1 MKKAM
6 TSVDIAAAIHELQ
19 VLINAYISNIYLIE
33 EQFFVLKFRG
43 ASIRGD
49 LVIEPGKRIHLSTFK
64 RETPKHPSE
73 KVMILRRFMKG
84 ARIININQRGF
95 DRLVILSFAKEGK
108 DYRAVIELFGKG
120 NFVVID
126 ANNRVVFALWY
137 RKMRDRDLL
146 PGKQFEFPP
155 VLGTPLIDIT
165 FDNLTQSIESED
177 PDVEVV
183 RFLAKS
189 FSGGGPLVEEILHR
203 ATIPKNQKLS
213 MIKPKELDAIIKAA
227 QGIREQIYDT
237 SSLSPVL
244 VKDEEGEPVNCH
256 PFPYQSQNNQSER
269 VDTFNTAL
277 DQFFSPIE
285 GRNVLELRQY
295 ERKRQS
301 LEKTLMKQKE
311 HLDHLLTQAEDEKN
325 LGNLV
330 YEFFQPLNELLEIIK
345 KARKDGHEWSEIK
358 SKLELGKEKG
368 INSATIFEAV
378 KPSRSILTIRLAN
391 TTLNVD
397 FRKSPSEIAEEYYSR
412 AKKADRKILPA
423 KEAIA
428 QTEKKLQEIEE
439 YKGELLQESQ
449 IRLKKR
455 SRRWYEKYRWT
466 HTLQGFLVI
475 GGRDAKTNRE
485 IAQRRMRAEDL
496 FFHADLSGAPYVILK
511 LRDEEETGSIST
523 LAPQEQDI
531 YAAAHLAGVY
541 SRAWSA
547 GRSSVDVYYVNSDQV
562 SFSAPSGEFLPRG
575 GIMVRG
581 KRTYVKNIPL
591 RLAIGLVVEEDH
603 AYVIGG
609 LLETISKRTSYVVQ
623 VSPGDLGK
631 GKAAQHIKKILAN
644 MLSNPED
651 KIKLKA
657 IDLNEFVAFLPGD
670 CKVTP
675 IYP

>member
-6 TSVDIAAAIHELQ
+6 TSVDISAAIYELQ
-19 VLINAYISNIYLIE
+19 ILVNAYISNIYLIE

-43 ASIRGD
+43 ASIRDD
-49 LVIEPGKRIHLSTFK
+49 LVIEPGKRIHLSSFK
-64 RETPKHPSE
+64 RETPDHPSE

-84 ARIININQRGF
+84 AKITNLSQHGF
-95 DRLVILSFAKEGK
+95 DRLVILSFVKEGK

-126 ANNRVVFALWY
+126 ANNRVIFALWY

-155 VLGTPLIDIT
+155 ILGTPLIDIT
-165 FDNLTQSIESED
+165 IDNLTQSIESED
-177 PDVEVV
+177 PNVELV

-189 FSGGGPLVEEILHR
+189 FSGGGPLAEEILHR

-213 MIKPKELDAIIKAA
+213 VLKPNEIDAIIKAV
-227 QGIREQIYDT
+227 QGIREQLYA

-244 VKDEEGEPVNCH
+244 VKDEEGEPINCH
-256 PFPYQSQNNQSER
+256 PFPYQSQNNPSEL

-295 ERKRQS
+295 ERKRQN
-301 LEKTLMKQKE
+301 LEKILMKQKE
-311 HLDHLLTQAEDEKN
+311 HLDRLLKQAEDEKK

-330 YEFFQPLNELLEIIK
+330 YEFFQPLSELLDIIK

-368 INSATIFEAV
+368 IKTAKIFESV
-378 KPSRSILTIRLAN
+378 KPSESIVTIRLN
-391 TTLNVD
+391 DTFLDVD
-397 FRKSPSEIAEEYYSR
+397 FLKSPSEIAEKYYSR
-412 AKKADRKILPA
+412 AKKADRKVLPA
-423 KEAIA
+423 KEAIT

-439 YKGELLQESQ
+439 HKGELLQESK
-449 IRLKKR
+449 IRLQKR
-455 SRRWYEKYRWT
+455 SRHWYEKYRWT
-466 HTLQGFLVI
+466 HTQQGFLVI
-475 GGRDAKTNRE
+475 GGRDVKTNRE
-485 IAQRRMRAEDL
+485 IAQRRMREEDI

-511 LRDEEETGSIST
+511 LRDEEGTNSVSDLT
-523 LAPQEQDI
+523 PQEQDI

-581 KRTYVKNIPL
+581 KRNYVKNIPL
-591 RLAIGLVVEEDH
+591 QLAIGLVIEEDH

-644 MLSNPED
+644 MLSDPED

-675 IYP
+675 IKL

>member
-1 MKKAM
+1 M

-19 VLINAYISNIYLIE
+19 SLINAYISNIYLIE

-43 ASIRGD
+43 VSVRGD
-49 LVIEPGKRIHLSTFK
+49 LVIEPGKRIHLSIFK

-84 ARIININQRGF
+84 ARIASISQHGF
-95 DRLVILSFAKEGK
+95 DRLVILSFSKEGK
-108 DYRAVIELFGKG
+108 EYQAVIELFGKG

-146 PGKQFEFPP
+146 PGKEFEFPP
-155 VLGTPLIDIT
+155 ILGTPLVNIT
-165 FDNLTQSIESED
+165 YDDLTQRVESGD
-177 PDVEVV
+177 QDVEVV

-189 FSGGGPLVEEILHR
+189 FSGGGPLAEEILHR

-213 MIKPKELDAIIKAA
+213 MLKPENLDAIIKAA
-227 QGIREQIYDT
+227 QGIREQIYA

-256 PFPYQSQNNQSER
+256 PFPYQSQNNQTEL

-277 DQFFSPIE
+277 DQYFTPIE
-285 GRNVLELRQY
+285 GRKVLELRQY
-295 ERKRQS
+295 ERKKLN
-301 LEKTLMKQKE
+301 LEKILMKQKE

-330 YEFFQPLNELLEIIK
+330 YEFFQPLNELLEIIR
-345 KARKDGHEWSEIK
+345 KARKDGHNWDEIEL
-358 SKLELGKEKG
+358 KLRLGKEKG
-368 INSATIFEAV
+368 IKAAQIFEAI
-378 KPSRSILTIRLAN
+378 KPSKSILIIRLAN
-391 TTLNVD
+391 TTLEVD
-397 FRKSPSEIAEEYYSR
+397 FRKSPSEIAEKYYSR

-439 YKGELLQESQ
+439 HKGELLQESQ
-449 IRLKKR
+449 IRLRKR
-455 SRRWYEKYRWT
+455 SRRWYEKYHWT
-466 HTLQGFLVI
+466 YTLQGFLVI
-475 GGRDAKTNRE
+475 GGRDVKTNRE
-485 IAQRRMRAEDL
+485 IAQRRMRSEDI

-511 LRDEEETGSIST
+511 LRDEEGETDSVST
-523 LAPQEQDI
+523 LTPQEQDI

-591 RLAIGLVVEEDH
+591 QLAIGLVVEEDH

-609 LLETISKRTSYVVQ
+609 LLETISKRTPYIVQ
-623 VSPGDLGK
+623 VTPGDLGK

-657 IDLNEFVAFLPGD
+657 IDLNEFVGFLPGE
-670 CKVTP
+670 CKVIP
-675 IYP
+675 VHP